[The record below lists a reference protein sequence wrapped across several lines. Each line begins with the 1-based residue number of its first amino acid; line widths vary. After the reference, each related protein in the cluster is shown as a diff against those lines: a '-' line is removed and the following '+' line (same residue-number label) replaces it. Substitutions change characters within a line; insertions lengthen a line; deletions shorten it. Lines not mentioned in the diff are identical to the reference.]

1 MELFRRILKQSI
13 PLVGISVVISGILT
27 GDFRF
32 PLGILAGGIA
42 GLFNLR
48 AIVGNVQSISGSNSQ
63 RITGRYIILST
74 FRLLGLLVILFIL
87 IWKHLINVFGLLTG
101 LTIVFIIII
110 KEGLREARSM

>member
-13 PLVGISVVISGILT
+13 PLVIISAVISAILT

-48 AIVGNVQSISGSNSQ
+48 AIVRNVQSITGGQ
-63 RITGRYIILST
+63 RITGRYIIFST
-74 FRLLGLLVILFIL
+74 FRLLGLFVILFIL
-87 IWKHLINVFGLLTG
+87 IWKHLINVFGLLAG